1 MPPYRNLNAWK
12 HAQRLA
18 VECAKLAR
26 GFPPYEQ
33 EALADELRQ
42 TAYRVPISLAD
53 GVARRGTREARSCL
67 ETARAALAALETIL
81 EIARD
86 LGYIDPVDYARLDAV
101 ATEASKTLYGFARK
115 VSEVAAGHGGEG
127 AGQRG
132 AVRDRGGG

>member
-1 MPPYRNLNAWK
+1 MAPYRNLNAWK

-26 GFPPYEQ
+26 AFPPYEQ

-42 TAYRVPISLAD
+42 SAYRVPISLAD
-53 GVARRGTREARSCL
+53 GVARRGTREAQVCF
-67 ETARAALAALETIL
+67 ETARAALAAVETIL

-86 LGYIDPVDYARLDAV
+86 LGYVEPADYARLDAV

-115 VSEVAAGHGGEG
+115 IRQAAT
-127 AGQRG
+127 AT
-132 AVRDRGGG
+132 V